1 MTIRVD
7 LTELTATLAD
17 FDYAYLLTVNDEGRA
32 HAVAVTPDLTD
43 GAFRV
48 HELGRKSVANAAA
61 RPQLS
66 LVYPPRDPGG
76 YSLIVDGDATAD
88 GDTVSITPT
97 TAVLHRPAPAGF
109 QPDAGACGSDC
120 QPITLGN
127 S

>member
-32 HAVAVTPDLTD
+32 HAVAVTPQLVD
-43 GAFRV
+43 GAFRIGD
-48 HELGRKSVANAAA
+48 LGRKSVTNAAT
-61 RPQLS
+61 RPNLS
-66 LVYPPRDPGG
+66 LVYPPRQVGG
-76 YSLIVDGDATAD
+76 YSLIIDGDAAVDGDA
-88 GDTVSITPT
+88 VVVTPT

-109 QPDAGACGSDC
+109 EPEAGACGSDC
-120 QPITLGN
+120 QPISLTA